1 MLTFRRNWACS
12 FKCRFF
18 PILEKSDS
26 RHLQEKNMT
35 HVELVSEFEVIENA
49 FNHAV
54 VSNNT
59 TEIAKCISDDWVL
72 IDAQGGIVPRASF
85 FNAVEKG
92 LLTHAT
98 MTKEIL
104 RVKVY
109 NEVALV
115 TGRGQ
120 NTGTWMGQ
128 PIKADEWITD
138 VYKKQNGNWVCVLT
152 HLTPVKKN

>member
-1 MLTFRRNWACS
+1 
-12 FKCRFF
+12 
-18 PILEKSDS
+18 
-26 RHLQEKNMT
+26 MT
-35 HVELVSEFEVIENA
+35 NEELLSQFESIENA
-49 FNHAV
+49 FNEAV

-59 TEIAKCISDDWVL
+59 TEIAKCISGDWIL
-72 IDAQGGIVPRASF
+72 IDAHGGIVQRESF

-98 MTKEIL
+98 MTKKIL

-109 NEVALV
+109 NEIALV

-128 PIKADEWITD
+128 PIGADEWITD
-138 VYKKQNGNWVCVLT
+138 VYKKQNGYWICVLT
-152 HLTPVKKN
+152 HLTPVKK